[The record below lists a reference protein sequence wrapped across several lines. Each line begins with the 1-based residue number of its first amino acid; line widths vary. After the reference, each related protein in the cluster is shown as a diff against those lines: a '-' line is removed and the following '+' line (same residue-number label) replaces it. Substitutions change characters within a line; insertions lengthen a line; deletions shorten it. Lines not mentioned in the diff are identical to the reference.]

1 MSVTDPISDMLT
13 RLRNATLVRQGS
25 VSVPYSRVK
34 QQIAEILSREGW
46 IGDVAVDKSES
57 FPRLKIGLKYTPS
70 GESVLRH
77 IRRVS
82 KPGHRVYVGRKEI
95 PIVLN
100 NIGVSILSTSKG
112 IMSNHEAKRSQVGG
126 EVLCEVY

>member
-1 MSVTDPISDMLT
+1 MTDPISDMLT
-13 RLRNATLVRQGS
+13 RLRNATQVHQKS

-34 QQIAEILSREGW
+34 QQIVEILSREGW
-46 IGDVAVDKSES
+46 IGNVSLDTSEA
-57 FPRLKIGLKYTPS
+57 FPKLKIVLKYTPN
-70 GESVLRH
+70 GEPVLRH
-77 IRRVS
+77 IRRIS
-82 KPGHRVYVGRKEI
+82 KPGLRVYVGRKEI

-100 NIGVSILSTSKG
+100 NIGISILSTSKG

>member
-1 MSVTDPISDMLT
+1 MTDPISDMLT
-13 RLRNATLVRQGS
+13 RLRNATQVHQPS

-34 QQIAEILSREGW
+34 KQIVEILSREGW
-46 IGDVAVDKSES
+46 IGDVSVDKSEV
-57 FPRLKIGLKYTPS
+57 FPKLKIGLKYTAE
-70 GESVLRH
+70 GEPVLRH
-77 IRRVS
+77 IRRIS
-82 KPGHRVYVGRKEI
+82 KPGHRVYVGRKDI

-100 NIGVSILSTSKG
+100 NIGLSVLSTSKG